1 MKKNIAIF
9 LFFSLVW
16 VLFFS
21 LITADKNERVS
32 ELLKD
37 ESKYLEISY
46 KQGLDRFHVI
56 GENVYTSLQNDAKF
70 INIFADVDKK
80 GLKETHDAMLE
91 HLHDEFIR
99 LQQLGV
105 MGLQIVL
112 PNNVSLLRMHKTDEF
127 GDDLR
132 AVRYSLDYVNK
143 NKTHLHGF
151 EEGRTSHAFRELYP
165 IFKEGKYLGV
175 MEVLFSST
183 RLQDYTMRASE
194 IHTHFLV
201 NKNVFEVNAWE
212 SNLVE
217 PYQQSIEHADYL
229 FSLNDHMQN
238 KRLYFSNKTLT
249 TPLRAEIDAG
259 IATGETFEVYKIVD
273 NKVKIIAFMPV
284 HRIKDAKVVA
294 YLVSYTSSDKVLEV
308 FNRYHYLVIILSF
321 TVLFAYLLTI
331 WLIKD
336 KNRILDE
343 LKYDPLTKILNR
355 KYFTLYLN
363 EALKNSKRGDD
374 VFTIV
379 MADIDYFKHVND
391 TYGHQYGDT
400 VLTEFAN
407 ILKDSVRSGDKV
419 ARYGGEEFI
428 LLLLTDEK
436 HSFGVVE
443 NIRQKVKEFGF
454 GEKKINLAASFG
466 IAQMKKDETIYS
478 VIKRADDA
486 LYIAKENGRDQTQVL

>member
-1 MKKNIAIF
+1 MKKNITIF
-9 LFFSLVW
+9 LFFTFLW

-21 LITADKNERVS
+21 LITVDKNERIS

-56 GENVYTSLQNDAKF
+56 AENVYTSLENDEKF
-70 INIFADVDKK
+70 INIFADVDKN
-80 GLKETHDAMLE
+80 GLKQTHDAMLK
-91 HLHDEFIR
+91 HLQDEFIR

-127 GDDLR
+127 EDDLT

-165 IFKEGKYLGV
+165 MFKEGKYLGV

-201 NKNVFEVNAWE
+201 DKNVFEVNAWE

-217 PYQQSIEHADYL
+217 PYQQSIEHVDYL
-229 FSLNDHMQN
+229 FSLNNHMQDQ
-238 KRLYFSNKTLT
+238 RLDVSKKTII

-259 IATGETFEVYKIVD
+259 IASKEAFEVYKNINNNV
-273 NKVKIIAFMPV
+273 KVVSFIPIE
-284 HRIKDAKVVA
+284 RIKDAKVVA
-294 YLVSYTSSDKVLEV
+294 YLVSYTSSDRIHEIL
-308 FNRYHYLVIILSF
+308 NRYNYLIVILSF
-321 TVLFAYLLTI
+321 LVLFAYLLSI

-336 KNRILDE
+336 KNRMLDE

-355 KYFTLYLN
+355 KYFTVDLN
-363 EALKNSKRGDD
+363 EALKNFKRDDD
-374 VFTIV
+374 VFTVV
-379 MADIDYFKHVND
+379 MADIDFFKNVND

-400 VLTEFAN
+400 VLVEFAK

-428 LLLLTDEK
+428 LLLLTDK
-436 HSFGVVE
+436 RHSFVVIE
-443 NIRQKVKEFGF
+443 NIRQKIKEFRF
-454 GEKKINLAASFG
+454 GEKNIELTASFG
-466 IAQMKKDETIYS
+466 IAQMKNDETIHS

-486 LYIAKENGRDQTQVL
+486 LYLAKENGRNQTQVL